1 MVILAEVLPLE
12 EPYPLDDIETLNDLA
27 EDDVLAIQP
36 TSLLSADEE
45 LGAVASELSAAVVGV
60 LEDAGG

>member
-1 MVILAEVLPLE
+1 
-12 EPYPLDDIETLNDLA
+12 LA
-27 EDDVLAIQP
+27 EDDVLTIQP
-36 TSLLSADEE
+36 SSLLSADEE